1 MSEITLIDIKQNILD
16 DNDQAAQWVRE
27 LQDRT
32 RTCFVN
38 VMASPGAGKT
48 SLIMATL
55 DRLTHPERT
64 GVVEGD
70 IDSFVDSEKFRQR
83 GTATV
88 QIRTGGA
95 CHLDAPMVKPAL
107 GELDLD
113 ALDLVFIENVGNLV
127 CPAEFDMG
135 TDARVMLLSVPEGD
149 DKVLKY
155 PLMFSVSDALVVTK
169 TDYLEGPGS
178 DFDLE
183 RLTDRAT
190 ALNPALQIF
199 PVSARTGAG
208 MDAWVSWL
216 EARRAARV
224 GA

>member
-1 MSEITLIDIKQNILD
+1 MSDIALIDIRKNILE
-16 DNDQAAQWVRE
+16 DNDRAAEWVRD

-32 RTCFVN
+32 RTCFIN

-55 DRLTHPERT
+55 DRMDHPERV

-70 IDSFVDSEKFRQR
+70 IDSFVDSEKFRER
-83 GTATV
+83 GIQTV

-107 GELDLD
+107 DELDLD
-113 ALDLVFIENVGNLV
+113 GLDLVFIENVGNLV

-155 PLMFSVSDALVVTK
+155 PLMFTVSDALVVTK
-169 TDYLEGPGS
+169 TDYLDGPGS

-183 RLTDRAT
+183 RLRQRAT
-190 ALNPALQIF
+190 TLNPGLRIF
-199 PVSARTGAG
+199 PVSARTGEG
-208 MDAWVSWL
+208 MHAWVEWL
-216 EARRAARV
+216 EARRAERT

>member
-1 MSEITLIDIKQNILD
+1 MSDITLIDIKKNILE
-16 DNDQAAQWVRE
+16 DNDEAAEWVRD
-27 LQDRT
+27 LQART
-32 RTCFVN
+32 GTCFIN
-38 VMASPGAGKT
+38 VMSSPGAGKT

-55 DRLTHPERT
+55 DRLSHPERV
-64 GVVEGD
+64 GVIEGD
-70 IDSFVDSEKFRQR
+70 IDSFVDSEKFRSR
-83 GTATV
+83 GVQTV
-88 QIRTGGA
+88 QIRTDGA

-107 GELDLD
+107 DELDLD

-155 PLMFSVSDALVVTK
+155 PLMFSVSDVLLVTK
-169 TDYLEGPGS
+169 TDYLDGPGS

-183 RLTDRAT
+183 RLTQRAT
-190 ALNPALQIF
+190 ALNPMLRII
-199 PVSARTGAG
+199 PVSARTGEG
-208 MDAWVSWL
+208 MEAWIEWL
-216 EARRAARV
+216 EQTRAART